1 MTHQALYLTSGLVEI
16 YCSVLATGIAPAFT
30 IVIRIIYPLG
40 EVTNN
45 RFIQVFDAGGRI
57 SAARFFFNFFRV
69 LKCLTSNYGR

>member
-1 MTHQALYLTSGLVEI
+1 MTHQALYLTSGIVEI

-57 SAARFFFNFFRV
+57 SAARFFSTFF
-69 LKCLTSNYGR
+69 GF